1 MNIYEYTIGLDI
13 ISGQNKVTKKK
24 MNIIGK
30 RLKGITIIYFLC
42 GHGINL
48 YSVFDKENCILAKV
62 KCQKADLVESHK
74 IKFSLL

>member
-48 YSVFDKENCILAKV
+48 YSVHYKENCILAKV